1 MAPSRS
7 PDAGGDDLSALFGSS
22 AQGTAPAGAPGA
34 ADEALPSRRAMRH
47 ARVKPAP
54 KFSVV
59 GAAGELLLTMG
70 VILLMF
76 VGWKYW
82 LNDLI
87 VGNEQNTAGAGV
99 EQQFHDDE
107 AESNSTIDPEIGIP
121 VGVAPTEINQQF
133 AVLYVP
139 AWGADYSRP
148 IAEGTGY
155 YDVLD
160 ENIGHYTDTQ
170 MPGAVGNFAIAG
182 HRLAYGASMQHI
194 HELQIGDKI
203 IVGTQ
208 DGWYTYVYR
217 SGEYVAP
224 TQVDVLGSVP
234 RVPEAIGSD
243 RILTLMSCNPFWS
256 TDERIIAYAVFDHF
270 TPRADGPPEEIAQ
283 AVANGGG

>member
-1 MAPSRS
+1 
-7 PDAGGDDLSALFGSS
+7 
-22 AQGTAPAGAPGA
+22 
-34 ADEALPSRRAMRH
+34 MRH
-47 ARVKPAP
+47 ARAAARP
-54 KFSVV
+54 KVTVV
-59 GAAGELLLTMG
+59 GVLGELLLTMG
-70 VILLMF
+70 VVLLMF

-87 VGNEQNTAGAGV
+87 VGNEQNTAGASV
-99 EQQFHDDE
+99 EQGFDAPD
-107 AESNSTIDPEIGIP
+107 ADLPASTVDPEIGIP
-121 VGVAPTEINQQF
+121 VGVAPTEINQRF

-160 ENIGHYTDTQ
+160 ENVGHYEETQ

-182 HRLAYGASMQHI
+182 HRLAYGAAMQHI
-194 HELQIGDKI
+194 HELQVGDPVI
-203 IVGTQ
+203 IGTQ

-224 TQVDVLGSVP
+224 TQIDVLDSVP
-234 RVPEAIGSD
+234 RVPDAIGSD

-270 TPRADGPPEEIAQ
+270 TPRADGPPPEIAQ